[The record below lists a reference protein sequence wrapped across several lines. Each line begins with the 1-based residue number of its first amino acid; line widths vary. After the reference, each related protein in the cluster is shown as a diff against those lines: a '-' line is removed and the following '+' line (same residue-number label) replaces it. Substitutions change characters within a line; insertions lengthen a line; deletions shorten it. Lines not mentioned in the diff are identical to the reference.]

1 MIADR
6 IFFLSAALA
15 SGLVAATAT
24 AQTIVPTPPF
34 NAIELEGGGHVT
46 LMHGSVQQVRLL
58 KGSTQF
64 TRFIVERSQPH
75 KLRIEA
81 CNNDCPHNYDLE
93 VEITTP
99 GIDTLAV
106 SGGGRIESG
115 GDFPARHQLTLAV
128 DGGGTIDVR
137 AMRSEGATAAV
148 DGMRWASRRS
158 RKRPKRAT
166 TNPKPMMVRPV
177 RIHARRVRSAAK
189 KTRGSDM

>member
-64 TRFIVERSQPH
+64 TRFIVEGSQPH
-75 KLRIEA
+75 KLRIEKGSWLVA
-81 CNNDCPHNYDLE
+81 
-93 VEITTP
+93 
-99 GIDTLAV
+99 TLT
-106 SGGGRIESG
+106 
-115 GDFPARHQLTLAV
+115 FPAKLHEIAV
-128 DGGGTIDVR
+128 Q
-137 AMRSEGATAAV
+137 A
-148 DGMRWASRRS
+148 
-158 RKRPKRAT
+158 
-166 TNPKPMMVRPV
+166 
-177 RIHARRVRSAAK
+177 
-189 KTRGSDM
+189 

>member
-15 SGLVAATAT
+15 SGLVAATAS

-46 LMHGSVQQVRLL
+46 LVHGSVQQVRLL

-64 TRFIVERSQPH
+64 TRFIVEGSQPH

-99 GIDTLAV
+99 GIGTLAV

-148 DGMRWASRRS
+148 DGGG
-158 RKRPKRAT
+158 
-166 TNPKPMMVRPV
+166 
-177 RIHARRVRSAAK
+177 RILVNAWRELTAAINGGGK
-189 KTRGSDM
+189 IRYWGAPRLTEAVEGGGSVERGY

>member
-64 TRFIVERSQPH
+64 TRFIVQRRQPH

-81 CNNDCPHNYDLE
+81 CNNGCPRNYDLE

-99 GIDTLAV
+99 DISTLAV

-148 DGMRWASRRS
+148 DGGG
-158 RKRPKRAT
+158 
-166 TNPKPMMVRPV
+166 
-177 RIHARRVRSAAK
+177 RILVNAQRELTAAINGGGK
-189 KTRGSDM
+189 IRYWGAPRLTEAVEGGGSVERGY

>member
-1 MIADR
+1 METDR
-6 IFFLSAALA
+6 SRALLVSLAAC
-15 SGLVAATAT
+15 LVALPAA
-24 AQTIVPTPPF
+24 AQTIVPTPAF

-46 LMHGSVQQVRLL
+46 LRHGSVQQVRLL
-58 KGSTQF
+58 KGSTRF
-64 TRFIVERSQPH
+64 TRFIMERSQPH

-81 CNNDCPHNYDLE
+81 CDNDCPHDYDLE

-137 AMRSEGATAAV
+137 AMSSEGATAAV
-148 DGMRWASRRS
+148 DGGG
-158 RKRPKRAT
+158 
-166 TNPKPMMVRPV
+166 
-177 RIHARRVRSAAK
+177 RILVNAQRELTAAINGGGK
-189 KTRGSDM
+189 IRYWGAPRLTEAVEGGGSVEQGY

>member
-1 MIADR
+1 METDR
-6 IFFLSAALA
+6 SRTLFVSLAAC
-15 SGLVAATAT
+15 LVALPAA
-24 AQTIVPTPPF
+24 AQTIVPTRAF

-46 LMHGSVQQVRLL
+46 LRHGSVQQVRLL

-115 GDFPARHQLTLAV
+115 GDFPTRHQLTLAV
-128 DGGGTIDVR
+128 EGGGTIDVR
-137 AMRSEGATAAV
+137 AMSSEGATAAV
-148 DGMRWASRRS
+148 DGGG
-158 RKRPKRAT
+158 
-166 TNPKPMMVRPV
+166 
-177 RIHARRVRSAAK
+177 RILVNAQRELTAAINGGGK
-189 KTRGSDM
+189 ISYWGALKLTEAVEGGGSVERGD

>member
-75 KLRIEA
+75 QLRIEA

-137 AMRSEGATAAV
+137 AMSSEGATAAV
-148 DGMRWASRRS
+148 DGGGRILVNAQRELTASINGGGKIRYWGAPRLTEAVEGGGS
-158 RKRPKRAT
+158 
-166 TNPKPMMVRPV
+166 VE
-177 RIHARRVRSAAK
+177 
-189 KTRGSDM
+189 RGY